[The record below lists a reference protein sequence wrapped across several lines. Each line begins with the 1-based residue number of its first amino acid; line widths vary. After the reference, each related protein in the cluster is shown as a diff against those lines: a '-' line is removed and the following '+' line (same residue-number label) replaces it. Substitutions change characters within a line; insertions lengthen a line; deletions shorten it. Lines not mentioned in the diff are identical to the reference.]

1 MADKQ
6 DNDFL
11 DEEDF
16 DVDPNPPGRKGSIL
30 DINPDSLDDI
40 SDYDD
45 SEEGIFAPT
54 PEKKK
59 TPMAL
64 YGTIAALALA
74 GAGGAYYYFNVLN
87 GQAPAGL
94 SEVIAQPADTQ
105 PVEQPTDTAA
115 AVTDTQPAPEQTASA
130 QPADTAASDVAV
142 QPIDDPDLTGLPQP
156 QPISNDP
163 GAMAQQVTAAPVPTE
178 TTPAPQAEN
187 TAVVPEPTPAPA
199 PVEAPAPD
207 QVAEMPA
214 PPSPSET
221 SETAVSVQPDQKVA
235 VPEPPAPVVETTTA
249 TTTPTPMPD
258 VVATPAPAPVTEKVP
273 EVVATPAPQQKGLA
287 IAPKASE
294 PAPAKTDEMEVVPAE
309 QAIAEKTKPVDD
321 YFDAPKGKVLKD
333 FPVPSMN
340 PKRDN
345 GSIIVVNNA
354 KVTSKNQDS
363 RVESAHRAY
372 RLGRYQAAID
382 MYDELYSV
390 NPRDERILMGRAL
403 TLQKL
408 SRTSEAI
415 KAYEEILAL
424 NPDNQDAVV
433 NIVGLIR
440 KEYPAVALEKL
451 LSLRDRAPDSPA
463 ILAQLGVAYADAGNL
478 EDASTYLKQ
487 AVRAEPNKP
496 QHYFNLGVIAE
507 RMKDRKAAI
516 SYYEKALEVDA
527 VYGNGRGINRD
538 VIYDR
543 LTRLRS

>member
-94 SEVIAQPADTQ
+94 SEIVAQPADTQ
-105 PVEQPTDTAA
+105 PVEQPADNSAA
-115 AVTDTQPAPEQTASA
+115 ATDTQPAPEQTASA
-130 QPADTAASDVAV
+130 QPANTAASDVAV
-142 QPIDDPDLTGLPQP
+142 QPIDDPDLIGLPQP

-163 GAMAQQVTAAPVPTE
+163 GAMAQQVTAVPVPTE
-178 TTPAPQAEN
+178 TTPAP
-187 TAVVPEPTPAPA
+187 A
-199 PVEAPAPD
+199 PVEAPTPD

-221 SETAVSVQPDQKVA
+221 SETAVAVQPDQKVA
-235 VPEPPAPVVETTTA
+235 VPEPPTPVTEAAPTPVVETTTA
-249 TTTPTPMPD
+249 TTAPTPMPD
-258 VVATPAPAPVTEKVP
+258 VVATPAPVTEKVP
-273 EVVATPAPQQKGLA
+273 EVVATPAPQQKDLVT
-287 IAPKASE
+287 APKASD
-294 PAPAKTDEMEVVPAE
+294 PVKTQADEMEVVPAE

-321 YFDAPKGKVLKD
+321 YFDAPKGKALKD

-340 PKRDN
+340 AKRDN

-382 MYDELYSV
+382 MYDELYRV

-415 KAYEEILAL
+415 KAYEEILVL